1 MNSTRIAAFI
11 ASAAIGTAIPA
22 WAVGPSENA
31 PDPTVKSHA
40 NQTHEEAGAT
50 TSNGSS
56 DHKKIQSSNKN
67 KASEHGPTSIM
78 DRATPTEKSTEE
90 GKDASK
96 HPPGRVMDKAL
107 PDQKAPDKSK
117 KIDNQG

>member
-1 MNSTRIAAFI
+1 MNITRIAAFI
-11 ASAAIGTAIPA
+11 AAAAIGSAIPA
-22 WAVGPSENA
+22 WAVGPSEDA

-40 NQTHEEAGAT
+40 NQTHEQAGAT
-50 TSNGSS
+50 TSS
-56 DHKKIQSSNKN
+56 DQKKIQSSNQN
-67 KASEHGPTSIM
+67 KSSEHGPTSIM
-78 DRATPTEKSTEE
+78 NRATPAEKSTEE